1 MHTSYPNMQLTAE
14 MPTLNIKA
22 LIKVNILTKFIK
34 RGWFIN
40 LLGIFRGDGDVE
52 IIIFPGKNQ
61 ADKKEFPMRFHIS
74 QLLHIALFSF
84 YPP

>member
-1 MHTSYPNMQLTAE
+1 MQLTAE

-40 LLGIFRGDGDVE
+40 LLGICRGDGD
-52 IIIFPGKNQ
+52 GKKLKRNTGGT
-61 ADKKEFPMRFHIS
+61 RF
-74 QLLHIALFSF
+74 
-84 YPP
+84 